1 MIGRSLLVA
10 VALLCGGSSG
20 LFAQDYP
27 TRPVTFIV
35 PYPAGSSGDV
45 LARLVSDQLS
55 QKLGRAF
62 IIDNRPGGA
71 GIAATIATANS
82 APDGY
87 TLLLTGL
94 NHTSNV
100 ALFKSLPYDPVKSF
114 EPVTLIGSV
123 PVILVTNKNSGIMSY
138 EDLIAKA
145 KQNPGKLN
153 FGSAGIGTGGH
164 LATELMMQLNGIKMT
179 HIPYKGATPA
189 LTDLLSG
196 QIDVLFTGVPP
207 TLEHIRAGTLRP
219 LIVSSVE
226 RVRDLP
232 EVRTGREAGMKDF
245 LVDVWFGVLAPAGT
259 PKPIVD
265 LLSRELTAI
274 MRDPA
279 NAEKLAAQGV
289 LPSRPGAE
297 AFRDKLQSDIDTWPK
312 VMRAAGINP
321 Q

>member
-1 MIGRSLLVA
+1 MIGRLLLAAIA
-10 VALLCGGSSG
+10 VSFAATTSVV
-20 LFAQDYP
+20 AQDYP

-45 LARLVSDQLS
+45 LARLAGDRLS
-55 QKLGRAF
+55 EKLGKAF
-62 IIDNRPGGA
+62 VIDNRAGGA
-71 GIAATIATANS
+71 GIAATVAAGNA

-100 ALFKSLPYDPVKSF
+100 GMFKSLPYDPIKGFV
-114 EPVTLIGSV
+114 PVTQVGSV
-123 PVILVTNKNSGIMSY
+123 PVVLVTNKNSGITSY

-145 KQNPGKLN
+145 KKDPGKLN
-153 FGSAGIGTGGH
+153 FGSAGVGTGGH

-207 TLEHIRAGTLRP
+207 TLEHIKNGTLRP
-219 LIVSSVE
+219 LIVSSAE
-226 RVRDLP
+226 RVSSLP

-259 PKPIVD
+259 PAPIVD
-265 LLSRELTAI
+265 LLSKQLTTI

-279 NAEKLAAQGV
+279 ITDKLAAQGV
-289 LPSRPGAE
+289 LPSEPGPA
-297 AFRDKLQSDIDTWPK
+297 AFSKRLQSDIDTWPK
-312 VMRAAGINP
+312 VLRAAGINP

>member
-1 MIGRSLLVA
+1 MTGRFLLAA
-10 VALLCGGSSG
+10 VALLFASCTAT
-20 LFAQDYP
+20 LAQDYP

-45 LARLVSDQLS
+45 LARLASDQLGE
-55 QKLGRAF
+55 KLGKGF
-62 IIDNRPGGA
+62 VVDNRAGGA
-71 GIAATIATANS
+71 GIAATVAAGNA

-100 ALFKSLPYDPVKSF
+100 GMFKSLPYDPIKGF
-114 EPVTLIGSV
+114 EPITLLGSV
-123 PVILVTNKNSGIMSY
+123 PVILVTNKKSGITSY

-145 KQNPGKLN
+145 RKDPGKIN
-153 FGSAGIGTGGH
+153 FGSAGVGTGGH

-196 QIDVLFTGVPP
+196 QIDVLFTGIPP
-207 TLEHIRAGTLRP
+207 TLEHIKAGTLVP
-219 LIVSSVE
+219 LIVSSAE
-226 RVRDLP
+226 RVGSLP
-232 EVRTGREAGMKDF
+232 EVRTGREVGMKNF
-245 LVDVWFGVLAPAGT
+245 LVDVWFGVLAPVGT
-259 PKPIVD
+259 PAAIVN
-265 LLSRELTAI
+265 LLAKQLATI

-279 NAEKLAAQGV
+279 ISEKLAAQGV
-289 LPSRPGAE
+289 LPAPPGPEVLRA
-297 AFRDKLQSDIDTWPK
+297 RLQSDIDTWPK
-312 VMRAAGINP
+312 VLRAAGIDP